1 MFDQT
6 ASQEIDINNI
16 KISLTCI
23 SDFINNRELKN
34 NRKEDILFLKGFGQI
49 AFNFVSSVFK
59 RGWDQL
65 KIDNNNKTFCK
76 LIKNEFTIKVP
87 TPNKKKK
94 TNNSLP
100 AKPVNFSKLLL
111 SQLLPRLSKEVS
123 EKSKFHEKNMYS
135 KIWKA
140 AEIFK
145 PSYAQILSKNI
156 DNILEIKENFSK
168 LLNKKI
174 KELNKSIFNKSDKPK
189 PRINMMTKGPSHKQ
203 IIMLMSNSN
212 ANKFMTASS
221 KYIANLNQTLR
232 SIKSDLTINFIHIDH

>member
-59 RGWDQL
+59 GGWDQL
-65 KIDNNNKTFCK
+65 KMDNNNKTFCK

-135 KIWKA
+135 KI
-140 AEIFK
+140 
-145 PSYAQILSKNI
+145 
-156 DNILEIKENFSK
+156 
-168 LLNKKI
+168 
-174 KELNKSIFNKSDKPK
+174 
-189 PRINMMTKGPSHKQ
+189 
-203 IIMLMSNSN
+203 
-212 ANKFMTASS
+212 
-221 KYIANLNQTLR
+221 
-232 SIKSDLTINFIHIDH
+232 

>member
-135 KIWKA
+135 KI
-140 AEIFK
+140 
-145 PSYAQILSKNI
+145 
-156 DNILEIKENFSK
+156 
-168 LLNKKI
+168 
-174 KELNKSIFNKSDKPK
+174 
-189 PRINMMTKGPSHKQ
+189 
-203 IIMLMSNSN
+203 
-212 ANKFMTASS
+212 
-221 KYIANLNQTLR
+221 
-232 SIKSDLTINFIHIDH
+232 